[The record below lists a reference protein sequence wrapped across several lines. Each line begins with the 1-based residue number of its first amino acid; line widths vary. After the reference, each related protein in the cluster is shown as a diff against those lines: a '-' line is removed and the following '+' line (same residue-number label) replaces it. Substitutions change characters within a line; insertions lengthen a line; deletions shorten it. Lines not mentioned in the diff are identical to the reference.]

1 MFHEKC
7 FNGKSIAVRVPL
19 WQKKKILRLTY
30 NGKRR
35 HWVHLFTIQ
44 NEALDQEFPTKG
56 ASIDEMNF

>member
-1 MFHEKC
+1 MR
-7 FNGKSIAVRVPL
+7 NVLTARVL
-19 WQKKKILRLTY
+19 RFESRYGKKKNFHRLTY